1 MQIIHGINN
10 IKKLKRPV
18 VVLGVFDGVHRA
30 HQRILTSAVSQAK
43 RKRVRSL
50 LITFWPH
57 PQQESNIYSL
67 EHRLRLIE
75 ETGIDTCVIVRFTP
89 VFSRMTPEE
98 FVRKVLVKKIGVASL
113 FVGKSFTFGRNAAGD
128 YIFLKKRARI
138 YGFAVKVFQTIKIE
152 GRTVSSTHIRRLI
165 LSAKLERAAKLLGRP
180 VSILGTV
187 IKGSSLARKLGYPT
201 ANIDPHHDVTP
212 PSGVYAVK
220 IIIKGKLFFGV
231 CSIGTKPT
239 FGVHRFRHIEV
250 YIFNFNKNIYSK
262 TLEIYFTKKIREQKK
277 FSSTEDLSKQIKKD
291 ISKARALLSRQK
303 SHHNI
308 CL

>member
-1 MQIIHGINN
+1 M
-10 IKKLKRPV
+10 
-18 VVLGVFDGVHRA
+18 GVFDGVHRA
-30 HQRILTSAVSQAK
+30 HQRILKSAVSQAK
-43 RKRVRSL
+43 RIKGRSL
-50 LITFWPH
+50 LVTFWPH
-57 PQQESNIYSL
+57 PQQEINIYSL
-67 EHRLRLIE
+67 KHRLRLIE
-75 ETGIDTCVIVRFTP
+75 ETGIDTCVVVRFTP
-89 VFSRMTPEE
+89 GFSRMAPEE
-98 FVRKVLVKKIGVASL
+98 FVRKVLVKKIGLVYL

-128 YIFLKKRARI
+128 YRTLRRTAGI
-138 YGFAVKVFQTIKIE
+138 YGFAVKVFQTIKID

-165 LSAKLERAAKLLGRP
+165 LGAKLEQAAKLLGRP

-187 IKGSSLARKLGYPT
+187 IKGASLAKKLGYPT

-220 IIIKGKLFFGV
+220 IVIKSKLFFGV

-239 FGVHRFRHIEV
+239 FGAHRFRHIEV

-262 TLEIYFTKKIREQKK
+262 TLEIYFTKKIREQRKYN
-277 FSSTEDLSKQIKKD
+277 SAEVLSKQIKKD